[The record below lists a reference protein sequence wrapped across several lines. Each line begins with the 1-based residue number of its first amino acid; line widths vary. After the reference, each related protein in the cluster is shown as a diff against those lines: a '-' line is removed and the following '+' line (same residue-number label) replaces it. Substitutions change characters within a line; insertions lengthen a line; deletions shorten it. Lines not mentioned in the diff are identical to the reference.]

1 MSLTPNER
9 MPTDMMSDREKFD
22 LLPPAR
28 RLKILE
34 GLNDEQVAKLQY
46 DWDWLAR
53 PKQLPPDHHK
63 STAFVCDCDHCIDEE
78 IRKDKYVA
86 DIAAGRRPLDKD
98 GRPLSAYV
106 YIPCPTKLNWL
117 TWVVLA
123 GRGFGKTRIGA
134 EWVRGIVASK
144 KAGRIA
150 IISPTSADAR
160 DVVVEGESGIMSI
173 CPNWDRPTYEPT
185 KRRLTWNNGAI
196 ATLYSSQEPDRLR
209 GPQHD
214 AAWCLVGETLV
225 ATNQGEI
232 RIDQLTL
239 DHKVWTP
246 WGLRKIKGVTCTNKE
261 AEVHTFSFTSGIIKG
276 TKEHLA
282 YSEGTFKPLGEISCV
297 TYVENIKERCITSA
311 AVDGMSWEGLDWLES
326 YMNMK
331 LVRFPR
337 FMKSIIRTLTARM
350 IQLRIWKFSRQQNT
364 LKNIREQEVNSWLT
378 DMTPLQWSPTLAFS
392 VGKNFQENSG
402 LVRLLNSVLH
412 TVSTSIGILQHSFQK
427 NGIAKYVV
435 RNTWRKGIFRNTV
448 RTNVTTSP
456 TEKISLDHL
465 FTVAR
470 FKSVERSPRLEPVYD
485 IAVDGGVFCA
495 NGIIVHNCDEIAG
508 WELGSQQ
515 ETWDMLQFGLRLG
528 VNPKCVVTTTP
539 KPTVLI
545 QNLVDMAKDPVNRL
559 LITTGSSYENRSNL
573 AAPFMRQIAQYEG
586 TNLGRQEIH
595 AELIDIEESG
605 IVKRQWIKRWSAK
618 DPLPFLEYVIQSYD
632 TAFTD
637 KTQNDPTACTVWGI
651 FRPTDSSPH
660 CVILLDAWR
669 EYLKY
674 PELRMRCKEDYK
686 AKYGDARAPVDIV
699 LIEEKGSGIPL
710 IQDLQRAGVYV
721 RPYNP
726 GKPDKIMRLHS
737 VSHLAYNGRVYIPES
752 RKVPGEIVSWAEEFV
767 RELCGFPNSPHD
779 DYVDTFSQAM
789 ALLRDQ
795 DWVYV
800 DTRYNPDDDEV
811 DYTKKRRSTENP
823 YAM

>member
-1 MSLTPNER
+1 MSLTPNEKL
-9 MPTDMMSDREKFD
+9 PIEMMSDREKFD
-22 LLPPAR
+22 LLPPER

-34 GLNDEQVAKLQY
+34 GLTDEQIARLQY
-46 DWDWLAR
+46 DWNWLAR
-53 PKQLPPDHHK
+53 PKQLSPDHPK
-63 STAFVCDCDHCIDEE
+63 STAVICDCDHCIDEE
-78 IRKDKYVA
+78 IRKNRHFEDLK
-86 DIAAGRRPLDKD
+86 AGKKANSP
-98 GRPLSAYV
+98 YV

-117 TWVVLA
+117 TWIVLA
-123 GRGFGKTRIGA
+123 GRGFGKTRVGA
-134 EWVRGIVASK
+134 EWVRELVEK
-144 KAGRIA
+144 KLAGRIA
-150 IISPTSADAR
+150 IIAPTSADAR

-214 AAWCLVGETLV
+214 AAWVDEV
-225 ATNQGEI
+225 AG
-232 RIDQLTL
+232 
-239 DHKVWTP
+239 
-246 WGLRKIKGVTCTNKE
+246 
-261 AEVHTFSFTSGIIKG
+261 F
-276 TKEHLA
+276 
-282 YSEGTFKPLGEISCV
+282 
-297 TYVENIKERCITSA
+297 
-311 AVDGMSWEGLDWLES
+311 
-326 YMNMK
+326 
-331 LVRFPR
+331 
-337 FMKSIIRTLTARM
+337 
-350 IQLRIWKFSRQQNT
+350 
-364 LKNIREQEVNSWLT
+364 
-378 DMTPLQWSPTLAFS
+378 
-392 VGKNFQENSG
+392 
-402 LVRLLNSVLH
+402 
-412 TVSTSIGILQHSFQK
+412 
-427 NGIAKYVV
+427 
-435 RNTWRKGIFRNTV
+435 
-448 RTNVTTSP
+448 
-456 TEKISLDHL
+456 
-465 FTVAR
+465 
-470 FKSVERSPRLEPVYD
+470 
-485 IAVDGGVFCA
+485 
-495 NGIIVHNCDEIAG
+495 
-508 WELGSQQ
+508 ELGSQQ

-528 VNPKCVVTTTP
+528 KNPRCLVTTTP

-545 QNLVDMAKDPVNRL
+545 QNFVDMAKDPVNRL
-559 LITTGSSYENRSNL
+559 VITTGSSYENRSNL

-605 IVKRQWIKRWSAK
+605 IVKRQWIKRWPAK

-637 KTQNDPTACTVWGI
+637 KTQNDPTACSVYGI
-651 FRPTDSSPH
+651 FRPTESSPH

-674 PELRMRCKEDYK
+674 PELRVRCKEDYK

-726 GKPDKIMRLHS
+726 GKPDKVMRLHS

-752 RKVPGEIVSWAEEFV
+752 RKVPGEFVSWAEEFV
-767 RELCGFPNSPHD
+767 RELCGFPNSPND

-800 DTRYNPDDDEV
+800 DSRHNSDDDEE
-811 DYTKKRRSTENP
+811 DYPKKRRATENP